1 MKLTYSKIVLMFLVL
16 DNRGKGRDVTVV
28 DQLSMQECRAQEQL
42 SSTESQY
49 LRVAS
54 NLYQPLKNKP

>member
-1 MKLTYSKIVLMFLVL
+1 MFLEL
-16 DNRGKGRDVTVV
+16 DNRGKGRDVTAA

-54 NLYQPLKNKP
+54 NLYQTLKKGISD